1 MNCSI
6 CGAAPVVA
14 TLHRPA
20 ADHDLCADHLE
31 LVRTFN
37 YRFGLDVDA
46 DLSILDPVAAAA

>member
-1 MNCSI
+1 MNCAI

-14 TLHRPA
+14 TLHRPHS
-20 ADHDLCADHLE
+20 DHHLCWAHLE
-31 LVRTFN
+31 LCRTFN